1 MALKHFCAGIT
12 PNNGGQGAPDKI
24 ISVAEESDLILE
36 QGEWVLKTAC
46 KQLSLWLEL
55 GCTEFHMAINMSTRQ
70 FEGKYD
76 SVALIKKLIQQY
88 QLPKHSIQLDITETL
103 MLEDSKLILV
113 TLLELKKLDIM
124 LSVDDF
130 GTGYSSLSYL
140 RRFPVDILKIDHIV
154 Y

>member
-1 MALKHFCAGIT
+1 
-12 PNNGGQGAPDKI
+12 
-24 ISVAEESDLILE
+24 
-36 QGEWVLKTAC
+36 
-46 KQLSLWLEL
+46 
-55 GCTEFHMAINMSTRQ
+55 MSPRQ
-70 FEGKYD
+70 FDEKYD
-76 SVALIKKLIQQY
+76 CVTFIKKLIKQY
-88 QLPKHSIQLDITETL
+88 QLPDHCIQLEITETL
-103 MLEDSKLILV
+103 MLEDSRLILD